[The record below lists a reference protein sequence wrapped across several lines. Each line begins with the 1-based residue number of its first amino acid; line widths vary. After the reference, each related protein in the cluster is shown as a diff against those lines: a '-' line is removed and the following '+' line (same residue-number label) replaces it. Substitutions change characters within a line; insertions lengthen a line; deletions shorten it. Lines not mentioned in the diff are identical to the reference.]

1 MLISTIFMW
10 VAIALG
16 FVVALPCLW
25 LIGLALWPKA
35 SAKRAEMAALG
46 IGKSILLG
54 LIPLLVTI
62 AIASKLGKGGIVAVL
77 PVAGLMLWGFA
88 SADGLAIFVGRE
100 VWPHLGELQPWKQT
114 LRGGLLLV
122 GAALLPL
129 VGWIFI
135 LPLLGVLGW
144 GLSLRSLFA
153 KDEGRVSSDCSIE

>member
-1 MLISTIFMW
+1 MW

-35 SAKRAEMAALG
+35 SAKRAEIAALG
-46 IGKSILLG
+46 LGKSFLIG
-54 LIPLLVTI
+54 LIPLFVTI
-62 AIASKLGKGGIVAVL
+62 AILSKMGKGGIVAVL
-77 PVAGLMLWGFA
+77 PVGALMLWGFA

-100 VWPHLGELQPWKQT
+100 VWPQLSEARPWEQT

-144 GLSLRSLFA
+144 GLSLRSLFTKSKA
-153 KDEGRVSSDCSIE
+153 GIASDSFAE